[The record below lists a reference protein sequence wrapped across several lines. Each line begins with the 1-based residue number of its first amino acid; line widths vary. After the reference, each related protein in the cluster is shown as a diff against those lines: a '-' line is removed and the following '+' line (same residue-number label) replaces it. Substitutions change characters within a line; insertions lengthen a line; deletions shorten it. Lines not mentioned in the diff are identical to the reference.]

1 MKKYL
6 IGIIAVA
13 ISAAIFFISVSV
25 IWLPD
30 LFTGAKHVIASVSL
44 ANGNSFTV
52 VQYWNRTDF
61 YSTELHHR
69 CPDGNITVSTLD
81 GDDRKSWKVP
91 IAVDEQKR
99 LVTVTLSG
107 GRSRIVSY

>member
-1 MKKYL
+1 MKKWL
-6 IGIIAVA
+6 I
-13 ISAAIFFISVSV
+13 SSIFVFTPLLLLFVFV
-25 IWLPD
+25 VWPPD
-30 LFTGAKHVIASVSL
+30 LFTNAKKIIAS
-44 ANGNSFTV
+44 ANLPDGNSFTV
-52 VQYWNRTDF
+52 VQYWNNYDF

-69 CPDGNITVSTLD
+69 LPDGSMKVVTLD

-99 LVTVTLSG
+99 FVTVTLSG